1 MSALF
6 MKEMPMKTLRL
17 SLLVALALTGPA
29 LAKGCHDRAEQA
41 QISCAEGTQWNS
53 ETRSCQAVSS

>member
-1 MSALF
+1 
-6 MKEMPMKTLRL
+6 MKTLRL